1 MAGKRKRF
9 KRRLFGYRRS
19 AVDARLDE
27 LAATIETLERQCAAA
42 PDHDD
47 LVLRATRLS
56 VAAVMEQAEAD
67 AEDIRQSARDQ
78 AAAILDWSDATAPD
92 HPSGP

>member
-1 MAGKRKRF
+1 MPALTNSPPPSRHSSV
-9 KRRLFGYRRS
+9 S
-19 AVDARLDE
+19 APPHLIT
-27 LAATIETLERQCAAA
+27 TIWCS
-42 PDHDD
+42 
-47 LVLRATRLS
+47 ATRLS

-78 AAAILDWSDATAPD
+78 AAAILDGSDATEPD